1 MIGVACFC
9 ALRLSFKLVSLR
21 KAILTP
27 PLDNG
32 EVMHQWATELF
43 PICRSITGDGLRESL
58 RYIASLIPDFHL
70 HEIPSGSKVFDWV
83 IPEEWNIHDAYIEDA
98 SGTRIID
105 FKNNNLHVVNYSTA
119 VDTTLTRA
127 ELDPFLHTHPHSK
140 SAIPYVTSYYS
151 PRWGFCLSQKQKAL
165 LGEGPFHV
173 VIDSSHTKGS
183 LSYGDVVIKGE
194 SEEEILISTYLC
206 HPSMA
211 NNELSGPVVAAALA
225 RSVLQIERRHYTYR
239 FIFIPETIGSIA
251 YLSKHL
257 AHLKKTVRAG
267 WVLTCMGDERAYSFL
282 PSRNG
287 NTLADRVSKQMIAES
302 SNHFDFYSYLDR
314 GSDER
319 QYCSP
324 RVDLPVASLMRSKYG
339 TYPEY
344 HSSLDDLNLVTPV
357 GLDGGLKM
365 MLSVVNILENEKRWN
380 SSAACEA
387 QLGKRGLYPSLSTA
401 ESAKEVAGLVNV
413 LAYCDGTWSE
423 REIAELCL
431 LSQSQVREHIEVLSQ
446 AGLIH
451 LGL

>member
-1 MIGVACFC
+1 
-9 ALRLSFKLVSLR
+9 
-21 KAILTP
+21 LTET
-27 PLDNG
+27 LDNG
-32 EVMHQWATELF
+32 ADMHQWATELF
-43 PICRSITGDGLRESL
+43 PVCRSITGNGLRESL
-58 RYIASLIPDFHL
+58 RYIASLIPGFEIQ
-70 HEIPSGSKVFDWV
+70 EIPSGSSVFDWV
-83 IPEEWNIHDAYIEDA
+83 IPDEWNITDAYIEDS
-98 SGTRIID
+98 SGTRVID
-105 FKNNNLHVVNYSTA
+105 FKNNSLHVVNYSTA
-119 VDTTLTRA
+119 VDTTLTRT
-127 ELDPFLHTHPHSK
+127 ELEPFLHTHPYSE

-151 PRWGFCLSQKQKAL
+151 PRWGFCLSQDQKKF
-165 LGEGPFHV
+165 LGDGPFHV
-173 VIDSSHTKGS
+173 VINSSHSKGS

-211 NNELSGPVVAAALA
+211 NNELSGPVVSAALA
-225 RSVLQIERRHYTYR
+225 RSVLQMERRHYTYR
-239 FIFIPETIGSIA
+239 FVFIPETIGSIA

-257 AHLKKTVRAG
+257 QHLKRTVRAG
-267 WVLTCMGDERAYSFL
+267 WVLTCIGDERAYSFL

-287 NTLADRVSKQMIAES
+287 NTLADRVSKQMINES
-302 SNHFDFYSYLDR
+302 NDHFDFYSYLDR

-344 HSSLDDLNLVTPV
+344 HSSLDDLNLVTPA
-357 GLDGGLKM
+357 GLQGGLNM
-365 MLSVVNILENEKRWN
+365 MKSVVKILENEKRWN
-380 SSAACEA
+380 SSTACEA

-431 LSQSQVREHIEVLSQ
+431 LSKSEVHERIEVLSQ

>member
-1 MIGVACFC
+1 MIQ
-9 ALRLSFKLVSLR
+9 KDD
-21 KAILTP
+21 T
-27 PLDNG
+27 G
-32 EVMHQWATELF
+32 EVLHHWATELF
-43 PICRSITGDGLRESL
+43 PICRSITGDGLRLSL
-58 RYIASLIPDFHL
+58 QYISSLIPGFEI
-70 HEIPSGSKVFDWV
+70 HEIPSGTKAFDWV
-83 IPEEWNIHDAYIEDA
+83 VPDEWNIKEAYIEDA
-98 SGTRIID
+98 FGKRVVD
-105 FKNNNLHVVNYSTA
+105 FKDNSLHVVSYSTS
-119 VDTTLTRA
+119 VDLTLTRD
-127 ELDPFLHTHPHSK
+127 ELEPYLHTHPYSE

-151 PRWGFCLSQKQKAL
+151 PRWGFCLSQNQKKL

-194 SEEEILISTYLC
+194 SEEEILFSTYLC

-225 RSVLQIERRHYTYR
+225 RSILQMERRHYTYR
-239 FIFIPETIGSIA
+239 FVFIPETIGSIA

-257 AHLKKTVRAG
+257 GHLKNTVRAG
-267 WVLTCMGDERAYSFL
+267 WVITCIGDDRSYSYL
-282 PSRNG
+282 PSRSG
-287 NTLADRVSKQMIAES
+287 NTLADRVSKQMIALS
-302 SNHFDFYSYLDR
+302 GNHFDVYTYLDR

-324 RVDLPVASLMRSKYG
+324 QVDLPVASLMRSKYG

-344 HSSLDDLNLVTPV
+344 HSSLDDLNLVTPT
-357 GLDGGLKM
+357 GLDGGLQM
-365 MLSVVNILENEKRWN
+365 MKSVVNILEKEKRW
-380 SSAACEA
+380 SSSFACEA

-413 LAYCDGTWSE
+413 LAYCDGTMSE

-431 LSQSQVREHIEVLSQ
+431 LSEVQVHELIGVLFK
-446 AGLIH
+446 AGLVH

>member
-1 MIGVACFC
+1 
-9 ALRLSFKLVSLR
+9 
-21 KAILTP
+21 LTP
-27 PLDNG
+27 FGDNG
-32 EVMHQWATELF
+32 AVMHQWAKDLF
-43 PICRSITGDGLRESL
+43 PICRSITGNGLRESL
-58 RYIASLIPDFHL
+58 RYIASLIPGFEIQ
-70 HEIPSGSKVFDWV
+70 EIPSGSTVFDWV
-83 IPEEWNIHDAYIEDA
+83 VPDEWNVSDAYIEDS
-98 SGTRIID
+98 SGTRVID
-105 FKNNNLHVVNYSTA
+105 FKNNSLHVVNYSTA
-119 VDTTLTRA
+119 VDTTLTRT
-127 ELDPFLHTHPHSK
+127 ELEQYLHTHPYSK
-140 SAIPYVTSYYS
+140 TAIPYVTSYYS
-151 PRWGFCLSQKQKAL
+151 PRWGFCLSQNQKQL
-165 LGEGPFHV
+165 LGDGPFHV
-173 VIDSSHTKGS
+173 VINSSHTKGS

-211 NNELSGPVVAAALA
+211 NNELSGPVVSAALA
-225 RSVLQIERRHYTYR
+225 RSVLQMDSRHYTYR
-239 FIFIPETIGSIA
+239 FVFIPETIGSIA

-257 AHLKKTVRAG
+257 QHLKKTVRAG
-267 WVLTCMGDERAYSFL
+267 WVLTCIGDERAYSFL

-287 NTLADRVSKQMIAES
+287 NTLADRVSKQMINES
-302 SNHFDFYSYLDR
+302 SDHFDFYSYLDR

-344 HSSLDDLNLVTPV
+344 HSSLDDLNLVTPA
-357 GLDGGLKM
+357 GLQGGLNM
-365 MLSVVNILENEKRWN
+365 MKSVVKILENEKRWN
-380 SSAACEA
+380 SSTACEA

-431 LSQSQVREHIEVLSQ
+431 LSPSQVQEHIAVLSR